1 MVHRLDG
8 LNLLENFHRLTFPK
22 IISSGNTYAFDFSNI
37 TPFSYEVFKSKP
49 LWLNTKINRFDVK
62 NGFSKH

>member
-37 TPFSYEVFKSKP
+37 TPFYVQS
-49 LWLNTKINRFDVK
+49 NTKSVYNIHGAMLPETL
-62 NGFSKH
+62 GF

>member
-22 IISSGNTYAFDFSNI
+22 IISSGNAHAFDFSNI
-37 TPFSYEVFKSKP
+37 TPFLYEVFKSKP
-49 LWLNTKINRFDVK
+49 FNTKITN
-62 NGFSKH
+62 

>member
-37 TPFSYEVFKSKP
+37 TPFLYEVLKSEP
-49 LWLNTKINRFDVK
+49 LYFNTEITN
-62 NGFSKH
+62 